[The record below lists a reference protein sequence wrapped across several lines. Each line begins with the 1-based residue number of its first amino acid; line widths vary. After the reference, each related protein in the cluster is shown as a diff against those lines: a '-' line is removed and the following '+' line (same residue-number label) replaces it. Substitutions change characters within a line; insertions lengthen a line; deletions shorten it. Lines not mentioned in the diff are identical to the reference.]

1 MLVVNCKNYA
11 EATGARLARL
21 YRAAEEASK
30 RHKTRIAIAPPPHLL
45 TAVRSRSVATFAQHV
60 DDRGPGS
67 ATGHVV
73 PELLRAAGV
82 AGSIINHSE
91 RRVRPAETRAAI
103 ARLRKLG
110 MASIACSRTAAETAR
125 IAALG
130 PDYVAIEPPALI
142 GSGIAISR
150 ARPGLIRDAARAI
163 SRSRAGLLCGA
174 GIVSGEDVARAA
186 ELGAGGI
193 LVASGVIK
201 ARSPARALD
210 ELASRMPRARRA
222 APGAS

>member
-11 EATGARLARL
+11 EATGARLAAL
-21 YRAAEEASK
+21 YRAAEAASRK
-30 RHKTRIAIAPPPHLL
+30 HGTRIAIAPPPHLV
-45 TAVRSRSVATFAQHV
+45 TAVRSRRVITLAQHV
-60 DDRGPGS
+60 DDKDTGS
-67 ATGHVV
+67 TTGHVV

-91 RRVRPAETRAAI
+91 HRVRPSEIRAAI
-103 ARLRKLG
+103 GRLRRLG

-142 GSGIAISR
+142 GSGTAISR
-150 ARPGLIRDAARAI
+150 ARPGLIRDAASAL
-163 SRSRAGLLCGA
+163 SRSRARLLCGA

-186 ELGAGGI
+186 ELGAVGI
-193 LVASGVIK
+193 LVASGVIRAK
-201 ARSPARALD
+201 SPARALG
-210 ELASRMPRARRA
+210 ELASKMPRRRA
-222 APGAS
+222 ALVVA